1 MKPLNPLPCP
11 PNGPGE
17 PLPCVEVWSQL
28 QPHQRDILQRVLLR
42 VCCQLARVSQPADG
56 SEARRF
62 PAPSSTEVV
71 HERA

>member
-17 PLPCVEVWSQL
+17 PLPCTEVWSQL
-28 QPHQRDILQRVLLR
+28 QPYQRDTLQRVLLR
-42 VCCQLARVSQPADG
+42 VCCQLARLSQAAADT
-56 SEARRF
+56 EARRF
-62 PAPSSTEVV
+62 PAPSGPEVA